1 MSVITDAIVGGL
13 AWEAFSKSVAFYSEK
28 INDMTLRAYIA
39 MQLRGLDKL
48 QDASNEQIEETA
60 EIIETAIIETPEEI
74 KQTEDKSE
82 QKERFLE
89 YLRISNSFKKIKDS
103 ILDIDLNGEGEVNN
117 SFKNINNSTIKI
129 K

>member
-60 EIIETAIIETPEEI
+60 EIIETAIIETPKEI
-74 KQTEDKSE
+74 KQIEDKSE

-89 YLRISNSFKKIKDS
+89 YLQK
-103 ILDIDLNGEGEVNN
+103 NN
-117 SFKNINNSTIKI
+117 SIKAIYAKNYVEKI
-129 K
+129 VVKDGGTVSFS